1 MKKEDKRIIEKML
14 NSSRTYLKTD
24 NLLKSIKK
32 NKILELISMLE
43 VPVWGTALSYRI
55 VTALKALEQ
64 DLYGFAA
71 FNTIFALIDAGFAI
85 HAINDIKKH
94 SEVKDD
100 LKKALKELIKE
111 EKEYENSTNNFSK

>member
-24 NLLKSIKK
+24 TLLKSIKK

-43 VPVWGTALSYRI
+43 VPVWGTAISYRI
-55 VTALKALEQ
+55 VSALKALEQ

-85 HAINDIKKH
+85 HAISDIKKH

-100 LKKALKELIKE
+100 LKRALKELIKE

>member
-1 MKKEDKRIIEKML
+1 ML

-24 NLLKSIKK
+24 TLLKSIKK

-43 VPVWGTALSYRI
+43 IPVWGTALSFRI
-55 VTALKALEQ
+55 ATVLKSLEQ

-94 SEVKDD
+94 GELKDD

-111 EKEYENSTNNFSK
+111 EKEYENSTNNLSK